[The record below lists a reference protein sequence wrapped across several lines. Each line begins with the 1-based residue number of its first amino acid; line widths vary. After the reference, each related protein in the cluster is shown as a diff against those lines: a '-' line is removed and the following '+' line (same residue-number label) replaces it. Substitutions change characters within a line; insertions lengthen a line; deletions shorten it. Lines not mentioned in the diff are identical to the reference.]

1 LTAVRYYLT
10 TPIYYVNSRPHI
22 GHAYTTIAADV
33 LVRHHRQRGDETFFL
48 TGSDENASRNVRAAE
63 EAGVDPK
70 TFVDRLVEDHWRLL
84 PGRVGAAV
92 DFFIRTTDEGHHRF
106 VQDFVQRI
114 YDNGHIYEDTYAG
127 LYCVGCE
134 EFKIES
140 DLTPDGLCPDHGVK
154 PEWIEER
161 NWFFRLSAFQDHLLD
176 LYDGRPDFVQPG
188 FRYNEARSFIEGG
201 LRDFSLSRAGQP
213 WGVPVPWDRDQVVY
227 VWVDALINYL
237 SALTYAR
244 PGEDLVSKFWPAAH
258 HVIAKDILRFHC
270 VFWPA
275 LLLAAGYEP
284 PQQIFVHG
292 YLVIDD
298 KKISKSRGN
307 VIEPLE
313 LVDVYG
319 VDALRFY
326 VARVARFGHDGNASV
341 DDFHERYERELANDL
356 GNLLSRTTAMLARY
370 GDGRIPDAAWGSPFR
385 TQLDALAREV
395 PARLDEWDLSG
406 ALEAIWDVVRSLN
419 RYVEERAPW
428 QLAKDDE
435 RREELDRTLYDL
447 ADGLRAVAV
456 ALSSF
461 LPDTAGRIL
470 ASLRQPGDLGW
481 EHVAYGRTVA
491 ADGVEP
497 AQPLF
502 PRVELE
508 TAVA

>member
-1 LTAVRYYLT
+1 MRFYLT

-70 TFVDRLVEDHWRLL
+70 TFVDRLVEEHWKLL
-84 PGRVGAAV
+84 PERVGASV

-114 YDNGHIYEDTYAG
+114 YDNGHIYEDTYSG

-134 EFKIES
+134 EFKTENE
-140 DLTPDGLCPDHGVK
+140 LTPDGLCPDHGVK

-161 NWFFRLSAFQDHLLD
+161 NWFFRLSAFQDDLLR
-176 LYDGRPDFVQPG
+176 LYDERPDFVQPG

-213 WGVPVPWDRDQVVY
+213 WGVPVPWDREQVVY

-244 PGEDLVSKFWPAAH
+244 PGEDLRDRFWPAAH
-258 HVIAKDILRFHC
+258 HLIAKDILRFHC

-292 YLVIDD
+292 FLVIDD

-341 DDFHERYERELANDL
+341 DDFHEHYERELANDL
-356 GNLLSRTTAMLARY
+356 GNLVSRTTAMIARY
-370 GDGRIPDAAWGSPFR
+370 RDGQLPDAAWDSPFR
-385 TQLDALAREV
+385 AQLDALARDV

-406 ALEAIWDVVRSLN
+406 ALEAIWQVIRSLN

-428 QLAKDDE
+428 QLAKDDSQ
-435 RREELDRTLYDL
+435 REELDRTLYDL
-447 ADGLRAVAV
+447 ADGLRAVAI
-456 ALSSF
+456 ALGAF
-461 LPDTAGRIL
+461 LPETAGRIL
-470 ASLRQPGDLGW
+470 ASLGQPADLGW
-481 EHVAYGRTVA
+481 ERVAYGQA
-491 ADGVEP
+491 AAVDGIE
-497 AQPLF
+497 AAKPLF

>member
-1 LTAVRYYLT
+1 MRFYLT

-48 TGSDENASRNVRAAE
+48 TGSDENASRNLRAAE

-70 TFVDRLVEDHWRLL
+70 TFVDRLVEEHWKLL
-84 PGRVGAAV
+84 PERVGASV

-114 YDNGHIYEDTYAG
+114 YDNGHIYEDTYSG

-134 EFKIES
+134 EFKTENE
-140 DLTPDGLCPDHGVK
+140 LTPDGLCPDHGVK

-161 NWFFRLSAFQDHLLD
+161 NWFFRLSAFQDDLLR
-176 LYDGRPDFVQPG
+176 LYDERPDFVQPG

-213 WGVPVPWDRDQVVY
+213 WGVPVPWDREQVVY

-244 PGEDLVSKFWPAAH
+244 PGENLRDKFWPAAH
-258 HVIAKDILRFHC
+258 HLIAKDILRFHC

-292 YLVIDD
+292 FLVIDD

-341 DDFHERYERELANDL
+341 DDFHEHYERELANDL
-356 GNLLSRTTAMLARY
+356 GNLVSRTTAMIARY
-370 GDGRIPDAAWGSPFR
+370 RDGQLPDAAWDSPFR
-385 TQLDALAREV
+385 AQLDALARDV

-406 ALEAIWDVVRSLN
+406 ALEAIWQVIRSLN

-428 QLAKDDE
+428 QLAKDDSQ
-435 RREELDRTLYDL
+435 REELDRTLYDL
-447 ADGLRAVAV
+447 ADGLRAVAI
-456 ALSSF
+456 ALGAF
-461 LPDTAGRIL
+461 LPETAGRIL
-470 ASLRQPGDLGW
+470 ASLGQPADLGW
-481 EHVAYGRTVA
+481 ERVAYGQA
-491 ADGVEP
+491 AAVDGIE
-497 AQPLF
+497 AAKPLF